1 MKTRFVLCSA
11 FAASL
16 AFGLFLCGCN
26 KPSQPSP
33 PPQAAA
39 PEASKALKSA
49 EPTSFQEVTAQLDPG
64 GNFYL
69 YLSTEQWLDGMSAK
83 VAQWRQLADSLPN
96 VQDSDR
102 QNIARA
108 FDVVT
113 NLIKDSGLE
122 DVSGFG
128 VSSIARER
136 GLYHTKAIVH
146 HYKGKGSG
154 FAWSLLGQKPHA
166 LDGLGLLPA
175 NTAFAAFSDLDVAMF
190 WSVVEKEVGRSDFPQ
205 AQQILKQLPDQFE
218 KATRLKWDQVLAS
231 LGGEFGCVLTLDGSR
246 MVTLPIPN
254 QNGPLEIP
262 EPALMLVAKV
272 KDDTV
277 FNRIDE
283 ALKTTGQNIVS
294 NDKPGLKMR
303 TVPVPLPLPIQF
315 RPTVA
320 VSGGY
325 LFIATT
331 DALIQEA
338 LAVKAGQKPGLKS
351 TDEFRRLA
359 ADVPEQG
366 NQFSFLSQRLGQAM
380 TQLQRQALQMAPN
393 AAQTEWLQSLLTSS
407 NGACSYAVGMN
418 TDEGYL
424 SVGNGNQH
432 PTRMLLVGAA
442 VPVGMLSAIA
452 IPNFV
457 KARATAQKNACI
469 NNLRQLDGAAQQWAL
484 ENKKGETAVPTR
496 SDLLP
501 FLHNRQF
508 PVCPAGGQYTLNKVS
523 AVPECSYA
531 GHSLPK

>member
-1 MKTRFVLCSA
+1 MKTPFLLTSA
-11 FAASL
+11 CAVSL
-16 AFGLFLCGCN
+16 ALGLFLCGC
-26 KPSQPSP
+26 KPSQPSG
-33 PPQAAA
+33 
-39 PEASKALKSA
+39 PEATQLLKSA
-49 EPTSFQEVTAQLDPG
+49 EPTSFREVTAQLEPG

-69 YLSTEQWLDGMSAK
+69 YLGTEQCLDGLSAK
-83 VAQWRQLADSLPN
+83 VAKWRQLADTLPN
-96 VQDSDR
+96 VQSGDR
-102 QNIARA
+102 QNIARV

-128 VSSIARER
+128 VSSIAREK
-136 GLYHTKAIVH
+136 GFYHTKAIVH

-154 FAWSLLGQKPHA
+154 FGWSLLGQKPHA

-175 NTAFAAFSDLDVAMF
+175 NTAFAAFSDLDIALF
-190 WSVVEKEVGRSDFPQ
+190 WSVLQKEIGRSDFPQ
-205 AQQILKQLPDQFE
+205 AQQFLQQLPDQFQ
-218 KATRLKWDQVLAS
+218 KATQLKWDQVLAS
-231 LGGEFGCVLTLDGSR
+231 LGGEFGCVLTLDNAR
-246 MVTLPIPN
+246 MVTLPIPS

-283 ALKTTGQNIVS
+283 ALKNSGQNIVS

-303 TVPVPLPLPIQF
+303 TLPVPVPIPIQF

-320 VSGGY
+320 TSGGY

-338 LAVKAGQKPGLKS
+338 LAVKGGQKAGLKS

-366 NQFSFLSQRLGQAM
+366 NQFSFLSQRLGQAIVR
-380 TQLQRQALQMAPN
+380 LQRQALQMAPN
-393 AAQTEWLQSLLTSS
+393 ADQTQWLQSLLTSS
-407 NGACSYAVGMN
+407 NGACSYAVGVN

-432 PTRMLLVGAA
+432 PAKMFLAGAA
-442 VPVGMLSAIA
+442 VPVGILSAIA
-452 IPNFV
+452 IPNFI
-457 KARATAQKNACI
+457 KARSTAQQNACI

-496 SDLLP
+496 NDLLP
-501 FLHNRQF
+501 YLHNHQF
-508 PVCPAGGQYTLNKVS
+508 PVCPAGGQYTLNRVS
-523 AVPECSYA
+523 SVPECSMP